1 MKKKTKRAVED
12 QLRQEIR
19 SCGLP
24 QNKICRAAR
33 MDEGT
38 LSCFMLGK
46 QESMRLK
53 TAQRLARVLGYEL
66 ILEPQKGGRKIS
78 AAKPAKKKKSKAP
91 AAKRKKAK
99 KAKKAKRKKARR

>member
-1 MKKKTKRAVED
+1 MKKKTKRAMED

-19 SCGLP
+19 ACGLP

-53 TAQRLARVLGYEL
+53 PDRRLARVLGYEL
-66 ILEPQKGGRKIS
+66 ILEPKTGGRKIS
-78 AAKPAKKKKSKAP
+78 AAKPKKKAKAKAP
-91 AAKRKKAK
+91 TAKRKAK
-99 KAKKAKRKKARR
+99 SGKRKKARR